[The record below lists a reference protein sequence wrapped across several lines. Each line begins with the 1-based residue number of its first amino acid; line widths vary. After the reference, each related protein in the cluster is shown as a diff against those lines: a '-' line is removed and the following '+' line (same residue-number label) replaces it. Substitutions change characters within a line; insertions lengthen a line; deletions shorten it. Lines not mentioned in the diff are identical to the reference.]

1 MSNPPAANNQ
11 QLAPGHGTSPL
22 HVINYPLT
30 PIFNQTSPGPSQLPP
45 VRQTLRLEGMD
56 FWKNHLLYAFEAACA
71 GKSMEDIAVIATAA
85 AATVAREAI
94 QPTWRHFSERS
105 GIRGATHGR
114 HEATICEAPVRAQ

>member
-85 AATVAREAI
+85 AATVAREAVL
-94 QPTWRHFSERS
+94 QNSERLITVS
-105 GIRGATHGR
+105 ARR
-114 HEATICEAPVRAQ
+114 KYHEFDSQLLHCK

>member
-22 HVINYPLT
+22 RVINYPLT

-85 AATVAREAI
+85 AATVAREARNEALDVTEEGKEKAKK
-94 QPTWRHFSERS
+94 PP
-105 GIRGATHGR
+105 
-114 HEATICEAPVRAQ
+114 HELYVP